1 MMACAK
7 LKFGMSDV
15 ADSASPV
22 CGDVVLPPANHSFPR
37 RSDHEEYCN
46 EKQVSLFISSWVVA
60 CAACSGSLTSI
71 CARSYV
77 CPSTVHT
84 GLVMIFREMGQ
95 KKILGKR
102 CSAIVREIKRRIIC
116 GLSVS
121 FIHANTACLDHYL
134 LNIDAVIFVRLP

>member
-95 KKILGKR
+95 KNAGGVD
-102 CSAIVREIKRRIIC
+102 S
-116 GLSVS
+116 
-121 FIHANTACLDHYL
+121 
-134 LNIDAVIFVRLP
+134 IFRFNEYI